1 MKKAATFLTLA
12 VVLLSAPSVFAE
24 RVIINGPTHVVEI
37 INVSEGSDGASGF
50 GVLLDGRVR
59 LDVTDFSFD
68 PDSGTVSLAGDVAVS
83 RFGPLPVGTPFTYTI
98 DLETCDFALE
108 FPAFT
113 FSGTARGCRVV
124 GQ

>member
-1 MKKAATFLTLA
+1 MKKAATFLALA
-12 VVLLSAPSVFAE
+12 VVLLGAPSAFAQ

-37 INVSEGSDGASGF
+37 INVSEGPNGVSGF

-68 PDSGTVSLAGDVAVS
+68 PDSGTVSLAGDVAAS
-83 RFGPLPVGTPFTYTI
+83 RFGALPVGTPFTYTI
-98 DLETCDFALE
+98 DLATCDYALV